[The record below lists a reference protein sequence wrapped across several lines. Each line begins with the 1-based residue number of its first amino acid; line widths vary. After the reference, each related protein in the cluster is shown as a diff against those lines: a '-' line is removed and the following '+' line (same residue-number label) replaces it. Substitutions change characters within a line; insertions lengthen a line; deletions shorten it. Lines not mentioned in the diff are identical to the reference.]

1 MAGRNNAIS
10 SLTNIITQEFYLPCT
25 GEELIAQI
33 RGVSQKIPLFLT
45 DSLKRTRLILLVLLL
60 VGIYGLS
67 RTPFLSGKGSFS
79 DTGLFPILLILTV
92 CMHGTKPVFLA

>member
-1 MAGRNNAIS
+1 MCLVQVKGLCEKLG
-10 SLTNIITQEFYLPCT
+10 LT
-25 GEELIAQI
+25 
-33 RGVSQKIPLFLT
+33 KILLFFP

-92 CMHGTKPVFLA
+92 CMPGKNPVNSG